1 MNYKTTTLDNGIRI
15 ISESMPHTRTVS
27 LGLWF
32 CVGSRDEQADQ
43 AGLAHFMEH
52 MMFKGTPTRSPLD
65 ISMQFDALGAE
76 FNAFTSKEYTC
87 YYARFVNDKIEQA
100 LEILSDMVINST
112 FDQEAIDTEREVV
125 IEELV
130 RSEDTPDDAVFEL
143 FTSSILKD
151 EPLGKPILGTKERV
165 GSYMHADC
173 VRFHDEHYHTGNL
186 IVACA
191 GDMDHEQLIAL
202 VQRYFASMKTGLTT
216 KRVLGK
222 PTYQTGLV
230 TKTQDIE
237 QAHLVYGFPWY
248 TQGDPRRFAGSVLTS
263 LLGGSMSSRLFQ
275 EVREKRGLVYS
286 IFATQSA
293 YQGAGLW
300 CVYAG
305 TRLANVAEAKS
316 LIEAELQ
323 RITEELVSKKE
334 LQRNIDLICG
344 QLALGFETSA
354 AHMNRLGKRAA
365 LGLPQDSLDELIE
378 HYRLVDA
385 HTIRD
390 LAQTYLTKEPLLAL
404 VSPATEQE
412 ALQLL

>member
-76 FNAFTSKEYTC
+76 LNAFTSKEYTC

-112 FDQEAIDTEREVV
+112 FEQEAIDTEREVV

-151 EPLGKPILGTKERV
+151 QPLGKPILGTKERV
-165 GSYMHADC
+165 GSYTHADC
-173 VRFHDEHYHTGNL
+173 VRFHKEHYHTGNL

-202 VQRYFASMKTGLTT
+202 VKQYFAPMKTGFTT
-216 KRVLGK
+216 SRHLVESA
-222 PTYQTGLV
+222 YQTGLV

-248 TQGDPRRFAGSVLTS
+248 AQGDPRRFAGSVLTS
-263 LLGGSMSSRLFQ
+263 VLGGSMSSRLFQ

-305 TRLANVAEAKS
+305 TRLANVAEAKT
-316 LIEAELQ
+316 LIEAELR
-323 RITEELVSKKE
+323 RISEELVPQEE

-378 HYRLVDA
+378 QYRLVDA
-385 HTIRD
+385 NTIRD
-390 LAQTYLTKEPLLAL
+390 LAQAYLTKEPLLAL
-404 VSPATEQE
+404 VSPASEQE
-412 ALQLL
+412 VLQLI

>member
-1 MNYKTTTLDNGIRI
+1 MDYRSTTLDNGIRI
-15 ISESMPHTRTVS
+15 VSETMPHTRTVS

-32 CVGSRDEQADQ
+32 CVGSRDEKADQ

-76 FNAFTSKEYTC
+76 LNAFTSKEYTC
-87 YYARFVNDKIEQA
+87 YYARFVNDKIERA

-112 FDQEAIDTEREVV
+112 FEQGAIDTEREVV

-143 FTSSILKD
+143 FTSTILKNQ
-151 EPLGKPILGTKERV
+151 PLGKPILGNKERV
-165 GSYMHADC
+165 GCYTHDDC
-173 VRFHDEHYHTGNL
+173 VRFHNEHYHTGNL

-191 GDMDHEQLIAL
+191 GDMDHDYLIAL
-202 VQRYFASMKTGLTT
+202 VERYFATMRRGERNTRLF
-216 KRVLGK
+216 VE
-222 PTYQTGLV
+222 PTYFDGII

-248 TQGDPRRFAGSVLTS
+248 AQGDPRRFAGSVLTS
-263 LLGGSMSSRLFQ
+263 ILGGSMSSRLFQ

-286 IFATQSA
+286 VFATQSS

-316 LIEAELQ
+316 IIEIELK
-323 RITEELVSKKE
+323 RITEELVSAEE

-344 QLALGFETSA
+344 QLALGLETSA
-354 AHMNRLGKRAA
+354 AHMNRLGKRTA
-365 LGLPQDSLDELIE
+365 LGLPYETLDELIE
-378 HYRLVDA
+378 CYSQVSA
-385 HTIRD
+385 QEIRA

-404 VSPATEQE
+404 VSPASKQE